1 MTPTKLYSGRLA
13 PAAWSGYTPVMDPA
27 AARSAGVYILKFSTG
42 RLYVG
47 ASLNLAKRL
56 EQHRLNLA
64 RGSHSLPHLQAEF
77 DAAVG
82 VYTVDQRELPVHDGY
97 ELQVIEA
104 VMIRRMIQRYGQARV
119 INRQEQPVPIVL
131 RPTGRAEPL
140 ELHPYE

>member
-1 MTPTKLYSGRLA
+1 MQPAA
-13 PAAWSGYTPVMDPA
+13 PART
-27 AARSAGVYILKFSTG
+27 AGVYILKFATG

-77 DAAVG
+77 DAAAAA
-82 VYTVDQRELPVHDGY
+82 YTVDQRELPVHDGY

-119 INRQEQPVPIVL
+119 INREKDPMPIVL
-131 RPTGRAEPL
+131 RPADREPL
-140 ELHPYE
+140 ELHPYD